1 MRSLFSY
8 CNLVFATIFLAI
20 IALAISPF
28 DRRGESI
35 HRIARL
41 WARISLA
48 VAGISVSLEGRENLT
63 NPPYV
68 LVSNHQ
74 SALDIFVLLAAIP
87 LSFKFVAKRQLFLI
101 PFFGWAIKKAGY
113 VSIDRDNPRE
123 ALKAIEQAAGRIR
136 QGSTVLIFPEGTR
149 STDGT
154 LLPFKKGT
162 FSLVSRARV
171 PVVPLAIIGSNRLQP
186 PGRNV
191 PISTGQ
197 VTITIGKPILAEGK
211 GLSYKAELMDE
222 VRASIERLMACRA
235 T

>member
-1 MRSLFSY
+1 MRTLFSY
-8 CNLVFATIFLAI
+8 CNLVFTTIFLAI

-28 DRRGESI
+28 DKRGNAV

-123 ALKAIEQAAGRIR
+123 ALKAIEEAAGRIR
-136 QGSTVLIFPEGTR
+136 HGSTVLIFPEGTR
-149 STDGT
+149 STDGR

-191 PISTGQ
+191 PASTGR
-197 VTITIGKPILAEGK
+197 VTIRVGKPILSEGK

-222 VRASIERLMACRA
+222 VRATIERLMACRA